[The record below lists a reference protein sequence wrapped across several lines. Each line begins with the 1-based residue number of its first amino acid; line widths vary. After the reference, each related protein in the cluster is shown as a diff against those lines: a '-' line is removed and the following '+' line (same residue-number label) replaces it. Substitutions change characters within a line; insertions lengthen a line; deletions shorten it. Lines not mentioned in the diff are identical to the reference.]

1 MAKFKIDPFPTF
13 TPRNYPTPEM
23 KEFFIAVIS
32 LKSVSEATKFFR
44 DLLTM
49 PEIKEFSNRWQI
61 VKMLYQK
68 KSYTDIATKLNV
80 STTTVTRVAH
90 WLMKGFGGYRLVADR
105 VLETK
110 FKDSDIPD
118 RHYRSG
124 KYRGLRKRN
133 VL

>member
-1 MAKFKIDPFPTF
+1 MKKFRSDPFPTY
-13 TPRNYPTPEM
+13 TPKNYPTPEM
-23 KEFFIAVIS
+23 KEFFSAI
-32 LKSVSEATKFFR
+32 LKLKTPKETANFFR

-68 KSYTDIATKLNV
+68 KPYTDIANKLHV

-90 WLMKGFGGYRLVADR
+90 WLEHGFGGYRAIADR
-105 VLETK
+105 VFETT
-110 FKDSDIPD
+110 FKDAHTPD
-118 RHYRSG
+118 RYYRSG
-124 KYRGLRKRN
+124 KYRGLRNPR